1 MGGGGEKRE
10 RGSRKKKKLRLR
22 NFFNE
27 KLKNGD
33 SIFTDYTLFFSVI
46 TTKDPLLQL
55 CPGCLPG

>member
-10 RGSRKKKKLRLR
+10 RGSRKKKLRLR